1 MTKVLA
7 IDVGGTKLSYAIIN
21 EKGEFLCEVKKTSTP
36 KNIDE
41 LVQIFKNIIAENEND
56 IDITAFATAGAVN
69 IENTKVGNKLKRK
82 RNLQQVMRE
91 SFFYGANRF
100 GNNFIA

>member
-1 MTKVLA
+1 MLFT
-7 IDVGGTKLSYAIIN
+7 TNNSTIN
-21 EKGEFLCEVKKTSTP
+21 NEELNSINNFFA
-36 KNIDE
+36 NIDNE
-41 LVQIFKNIIAENEND
+41 FDAVTISNENEIVETPVSKYISSLVSGQYAKAIED
-56 IDITAFATAGAVN
+56 
-69 IENTKVGNKLKRK
+69 IENTTVGNKLKRK

>member
-1 MTKVLA
+1 MLFVKPTVQSEDLDKVNNFFNQFENEFEA
-7 IDVGGTKLSYAIIN
+7 VKTVESEEII
-21 EKGEFLCEVKKTSTP
+21 ETP
-36 KNIDE
+36 VSKYINSLVCAQYQKSIDE
-41 LVQIFKNIIAENEND
+41 
-56 IDITAFATAGAVN
+56 
-69 IENTKVGNKLKRK
+69 IENTKVGNRVVRK

>member
-1 MTKVLA
+1 MLFT
-7 IDVGGTKLSYAIIN
+7 
-21 EKGEFLCEVKKTSTP
+21 TST
-36 KNIDE
+36 IDNKE
-41 LVQIFKNIIAENEND
+41 LESINNFFNEFEAVETVEAETKEE
-56 IDITAFATAGAVN
+56 TTVSKYLTSLVTSQYQKSVEE
-69 IENTKVGNKLKRK
+69 IENTKVGNRVVRK

>member
-1 MTKVLA
+1 MLFTAEIKKEELN
-7 IDVGGTKLSYAIIN
+7 TIN
-21 EKGEFLCEVKKTSTP
+21 NF
-36 KNIDE
+36 
-41 LVQIFKNIIAENEND
+41 
-56 IDITAFATAGAVN
+56 FATLDNEFAAVVTVDEEAQEETTVSKYISSLVCGQYAKAVEE
-69 IENTKVGNKLKRK
+69 IENTVVGNRLKRK

>member
-1 MTKVLA
+1 MLFTTETISNKEIESINNFFNEFESVETVSVEEAKQETTVTRYINSLVTSCYQKSVDEIA
-7 IDVGGTKLSYAIIN
+7 NTKL
-21 EKGEFLCEVKKTSTP
+21 
-36 KNIDE
+36 
-41 LVQIFKNIIAENEND
+41 
-56 IDITAFATAGAVN
+56 
-69 IENTKVGNKLKRK
+69 GNKVVRK

>member
-1 MTKVLA
+1 ML
-7 IDVGGTKLSYAIIN
+7 
-21 EKGEFLCEVKKTSTP
+21 FTSQT
-36 KNIDE
+36 IE
-41 LVQIFKNIIAENEND
+41 ENEIKSIANFFE
-56 IDITAFATAGAVN
+56 AFDSEIQTVDVDEVQEESCVSKYISSLVCGQYQKSVED
-69 IENTKVGNKLKRK
+69 IENTKVGNKIVRK

>member
-1 MTKVLA
+1 MLFTTETISNKEIESINNFFNEFESVETVSVEEAKHETTVTK
-7 IDVGGTKLSYAIIN
+7 YIN
-21 EKGEFLCEVKKTSTP
+21 SLVTSCYQ
-36 KNIDE
+36 KSVDE
-41 LVQIFKNIIAENEND
+41 IA
-56 IDITAFATAGAVN
+56 
-69 IENTKVGNKLKRK
+69 NTKVGNKVVRK

>member
-1 MTKVLA
+1 MLFTENKVSNEELEA
-7 IDVGGTKLSYAIIN
+7 INNFFEEMETEITTVTPEEACKETPVSKYITSLVTGCYAKSV
-21 EKGEFLCEVKKTSTP
+21 E
-36 KNIDE
+36 D
-41 LVQIFKNIIAENEND
+41 IA
-56 IDITAFATAGAVN
+56 
-69 IENTKVGNKLKRK
+69 NTKVGNKIVRK

>member
-1 MTKVLA
+1 MLFTKDVISKEELENITNFFEEFEKVESVSPEEVQEESSVSKYITSLA
-7 IDVGGTKLSYAIIN
+7 NGCYTKS
-21 EKGEFLCEVKKTSTP
+21 V
-36 KNIDE
+36 
-41 LVQIFKNIIAENEND
+41 ND
-56 IDITAFATAGAVN
+56 IA
-69 IENTKVGNKLKRK
+69 NTKIGNKVVRK

>member
-1 MTKVLA
+1 MLFTTETINNKEIEA
-7 IDVGGTKLSYAIIN
+7 INNFFN
-21 EKGEFLCEVKKTSTP
+21 EFDAVETVAPEEAEKETAVSKYITS
-36 KNIDE
+36 
-41 LVQIFKNIIAENEND
+41 LVTSCYQKSVEDIA
-56 IDITAFATAGAVN
+56 
-69 IENTKVGNKLKRK
+69 NTRVGNKITRK

>member
-1 MTKVLA
+1 MLFTAEIKNEDINSINNFFIQIDNEFQAVETVQEDIPVETPVSKYISSLVCGQYEKA
-7 IDVGGTKLSYAIIN
+7 IED
-21 EKGEFLCEVKKTSTP
+21 
-36 KNIDE
+36 
-41 LVQIFKNIIAENEND
+41 
-56 IDITAFATAGAVN
+56 

>member
-1 MTKVLA
+1 MVTVEEETPVETPVSKYISSLVC
-7 IDVGGTKLSYAIIN
+7 GQYAKSV
-21 EKGEFLCEVKKTSTP
+21 E
-36 KNIDE
+36 D
-41 LVQIFKNIIAENEND
+41 
-56 IDITAFATAGAVN
+56 

>member
-1 MTKVLA
+1 MLFTV
-7 IDVGGTKLSYAIIN
+7 DTIN
-21 EKGEFLCEVKKTSTP
+21 TEELNSINNFFA
-36 KNIDE
+36 NIDNE
-41 LVQIFKNIIAENEND
+41 FEAVATVEDDIQVETPVTRYISTLVCGQYAK
-56 IDITAFATAGAVN
+56 AVED

>member
-1 MTKVLA
+1 MLFTEQKISNEEMKSITNFFAEFEKEVETVSPEDVKQETPVSKYITSLA
-7 IDVGGTKLSYAIIN
+7 TGCYAKSV
-21 EKGEFLCEVKKTSTP
+21 E
-36 KNIDE
+36 D
-41 LVQIFKNIIAENEND
+41 IA
-56 IDITAFATAGAVN
+56 
-69 IENTKVGNKLKRK
+69 NTRVGNKIVRK

>member
-1 MTKVLA
+1 MLFTTQTISNEEIK
-7 IDVGGTKLSYAIIN
+7 TIN
-21 EKGEFLCEVKKTSTP
+21 NFFDEYDSVVETIAPDEAEKETSVS
-36 KNIDE
+36 KY
-41 LVQIFKNIIAENEND
+41 
-56 IDITAFATAGAVN
+56 ITSLATACYTKSVSEIA
-69 IENTKVGNKLKRK
+69 NTKVGNKVVRK

>member
-1 MTKVLA
+1 MLFTTET
-7 IDVGGTKLSYAIIN
+7 ISNQEIESIN
-21 EKGEFLCEVKKTSTP
+21 NFFNEFESVETVSVEDAKQETTVTRYINSLVTSCYQ
-36 KNIDE
+36 KSVDE
-41 LVQIFKNIIAENEND
+41 IA
-56 IDITAFATAGAVN
+56 
-69 IENTKVGNKLKRK
+69 NTKVGNKVVRK

>member
-1 MTKVLA
+1 MLFTTETISNKEIESNNNFFEQFDSEVETVSVEEA
-7 IDVGGTKLSYAIIN
+7 QKETTVSKYIN
-21 EKGEFLCEVKKTSTP
+21 SLVTSCYT
-36 KNIDE
+36 NS
-41 LVQIFKNIIAENEND
+41 VND
-56 IDITAFATAGAVN
+56 IA
-69 IENTKVGNKLKRK
+69 NTQVGNRVVRK